1 MNNVDDIIVRAR
13 TVYQTTVDYAKT
25 SKLVGTQKYIDEI
38 CNAEELLIDAEE
50 KNDQSK
56 AEEVIT
62 ICNKFFRETKS
73 EPANS
78 ANVSKNTK
86 SKKTTDN
93 IEALNVKTEKPA
105 ENTGDVE
112 KPANEAPA
120 EKTEKPA
127 KKSTGK
133 KNTKKT
139 EKPAEKTDKPA
150 EVKVIKGS
158 AWDDVKDCKMNT
170 NGNDSKSAV
179 GKFIIEF
186 GKKGEF
192 TGEEL
197 AKAFITQFKTKTG
210 ITPDEKWAR
219 RNVLLFIQTG
229 LIICEIEEA

>member
-1 MNNVDDIIVRAR
+1 MNNVEDIIVRAR
-13 TVYQTTVDYAKT
+13 KVYQTTVEYAKT

-93 IEALNVKTEKPA
+93 IEALNVKAEKPA

-112 KPANEAPA
+112 KPANDSN
-120 EKTEKPA
+120 KKPA
-127 KKSTGK
+127 KKTAGK
-133 KNTKKT
+133 KTVKA
-139 EKPAEKTDKPA
+139 EKPAETDKPA

-197 AKAFITQFKTKTG
+197 AKAFQTSFKTKTG

-219 RNVLLFIQTG
+219 RNVLLFIQKG
-229 LIICEIEEA
+229 LILCEIEEA